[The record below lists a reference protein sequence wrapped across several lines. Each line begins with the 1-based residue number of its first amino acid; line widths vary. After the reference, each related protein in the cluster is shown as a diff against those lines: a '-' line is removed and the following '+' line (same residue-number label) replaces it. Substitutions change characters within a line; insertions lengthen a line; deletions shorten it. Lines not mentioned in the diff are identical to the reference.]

1 MGDAVSAPQN
11 NPPKPETKPCG
22 ACGAPSAPSDWLCGP
37 CRISAESRL
46 AELTDPHNVRGY
58 VQEMRDLGLWDDE

>member
-1 MGDAVSAPQN
+1 MTAHQN
-11 NPPKPETKPCG
+11 KPPKPETKRCACCG
-22 ACGAPSAPSDWLCGP
+22 DPSALSDWLCGP

-46 AELTDPHNVRGY
+46 AELTDPHNVSGF